1 MKEDRLKDI
10 RDKMSDYEAEVP
22 QDLWSAIDSAVGRR
36 QQKKLWIRAG
46 RYAAAAVVVAAIGL
60 GIYIL
65 QPDSTLVVHSESNPN
80 TRAQASANNAPAV
93 TSADADPGNN
103 SAAEIR
109 ASEFEHTPYAT
120 LAEAKPVIVEG
131 VEGTSSMQIKS
142 DGDSLNVHPVDSNE
156 SASEAFTHSLPPIS
170 HEVKQDKTV
179 TYNSR
184 QRDRQQQQEAYDSG
198 RLAASLYTTAG
209 TGGTS
214 MQRYTSFG
222 LMSIDPGD
230 ANWKDDPYMGMLV
243 TNKGHLA
250 DRRVRHRLPVHAGAS
265 IAYRI
270 NDRVSVETGIAYSY
284 LSADIHEG
292 SDSYYFAGEQS
303 LHYVGIPVGVRVR
316 AMSWKNFDIYVGAG
330 FEADKCV
337 SGTLKKSYVI
347 NGQTRDDGHESISIR
362 PLQWSV
368 NAGAGVQYNIS
379 SMVGIYAEPGLSY
392 YFDNGSNIETIYSEK
407 PLNFNL
413 NIGLRV
419 SFGRDNRLRSFLSAT
434 QNRASYD

>member
-142 DGDSLNVHPVDSNE
+142 DGESLNVLPVDSNE

-222 LMSIDPGD
+222 LMGIDPGD

-270 NDRVSVETGIAYSY
+270 NDRVSVETGVAYSY

-392 YFDNGSNIETIYSEK
+392 YFDNGSNIKTIYSEK

-419 SFGRDNRLRSFLSAT
+419 SFGSR
-434 QNRASYD
+434 

>member
-120 LAEAKPVIVEG
+120 LAEAKPVIVEV

-142 DGDSLNVHPVDSNE
+142 DGESLNVHPVDSNE
-156 SASEAFTHSLPPIS
+156 SDSEAFTHSLPPIS

-198 RLAASLYTTAG
+198 RLAASIYTTAG

-222 LMSIDPGD
+222 LMGIDPGD

-303 LHYVGIPVGVRVR
+303 LHYVGIPLGVRVR

-337 SGTLKKSYVI
+337 SGTLKKAYVI

-368 NAGAGVQYNIS
+368 NAGAGVQYNFS

-419 SFGRDNRLRSFLSAT
+419 SFGSR
-434 QNRASYD
+434 

>member
-46 RYAAAAVVVAAIGL
+46 RYAAAAAVVAAIGL

-65 QPDSTLVVHSESNPN
+65 QPDSSLVVHSESNPN

-93 TSADADPGNN
+93 TSDDADPGNN

-109 ASEFEHTPYAT
+109 ASEFEHTPYTT

-142 DGDSLNVHPVDSNE
+142 DGESLNVLPVDSNE

-198 RLAASLYTTAG
+198 RLAASIYTTAG

-222 LMSIDPGD
+222 LMGIDPGD
-230 ANWKDDPYMGMLV
+230 ANWKDDPYRGMLV

-392 YFDNGSNIETIYSEK
+392 YFDNGSNIETLYSEK

-419 SFGRDNRLRSFLSAT
+419 SFGSR
-434 QNRASYD
+434 

>member
-46 RYAAAAVVVAAIGL
+46 RYAAAAAVVAAIGL

-65 QPDSTLVVHSESNPN
+65 QPDSSLVVHSESNPN

-93 TSADADPGNN
+93 TSDDADPGNN

-109 ASEFEHTPYAT
+109 ASEFEHTPYTT

-142 DGDSLNVHPVDSNE
+142 DGESLNVLPVDSNE

-222 LMSIDPGD
+222 LMGIDPRD

-270 NDRVSVETGIAYSY
+270 NDRVSVETGVAYSY

-392 YFDNGSNIETIYSEK
+392 YFDNGSNIETLYSEK

-419 SFGRDNRLRSFLSAT
+419 SFGSR
-434 QNRASYD
+434 

>member
-65 QPDSTLVVHSESNPN
+65 QPDSSLVVHSESNPN

-120 LAEAKPVIVEG
+120 LAEAKPVIVEV
-131 VEGTSSMQIKS
+131 VEGTSSLQIKS
-142 DGDSLNVHPVDSNE
+142 DGESLNVHPVDSNE

-170 HEVKQDKTV
+170 HEVNQDKTV

-198 RLAASLYTTAG
+198 RLAASIYTTAG

-222 LMSIDPGD
+222 LMGIDPGD

-303 LHYVGIPVGVRVR
+303 LHYVGIPVGVRIR

-419 SFGRDNRLRSFLSAT
+419 SFGSR
-434 QNRASYD
+434 

>member
-65 QPDSTLVVHSESNPN
+65 QPDSSLVVHSESNPN

-131 VEGTSSMQIKS
+131 VEGTSLMQIKS
-142 DGDSLNVHPVDSNE
+142 DGESLNVHPVDSNE

-198 RLAASLYTTAG
+198 RLAASIYTTAG

-214 MQRYTSFG
+214 MLRYTSFG
-222 LMSIDPGD
+222 LMGIDPGD

-250 DRRVRHRLPVHAGAS
+250 DRRVRHRLPVHAGVS

-419 SFGRDNRLRSFLSAT
+419 SFGSR
-434 QNRASYD
+434 

>member
-46 RYAAAAVVVAAIGL
+46 RYAAAAAVVAAIGL

-142 DGDSLNVHPVDSNE
+142 DGESLNVLPVDSNE

-222 LMSIDPGD
+222 LMGIDPGD

-392 YFDNGSNIETIYSEK
+392 CFDNGSNIETIYSEK

-419 SFGRDNRLRSFLSAT
+419 SFGSR
-434 QNRASYD
+434 

>member
-1 MKEDRLKDI
+1 M
-10 RDKMSDYEAEVP
+10 
-22 QDLWSAIDSAVGRR
+22 G
-36 QQKKLWIRAG
+36 
-46 RYAAAAVVVAAIGL
+46 
-60 GIYIL
+60 
-65 QPDSTLVVHSESNPN
+65 
-80 TRAQASANNAPAV
+80 
-93 TSADADPGNN
+93 
-103 SAAEIR
+103 
-109 ASEFEHTPYAT
+109 
-120 LAEAKPVIVEG
+120 
-131 VEGTSSMQIKS
+131 
-142 DGDSLNVHPVDSNE
+142 
-156 SASEAFTHSLPPIS
+156 
-170 HEVKQDKTV
+170 
-179 TYNSR
+179 
-184 QRDRQQQQEAYDSG
+184 
-198 RLAASLYTTAG
+198 
-209 TGGTS
+209 
-214 MQRYTSFG
+214 
-222 LMSIDPGD
+222 IDPGD

-243 TNKGHLA
+243 TNKGHLT
-250 DRRVRHRLPVHAGAS
+250 DRRVRHHLPVHAGAS

-316 AMSWKNFDIYVGAG
+316 AMSRKKFDIYVGAG

-419 SFGRDNRLRSFLSAT
+419 SFGSR
-434 QNRASYD
+434 

>member
-36 QQKKLWIRAG
+36 QQKKLWIRAE

-65 QPDSTLVVHSESNPN
+65 QPDSSLVVHSESNPN

-93 TSADADPGNN
+93 TSDDADPGNN

-109 ASEFEHTPYAT
+109 ASEFEHTPYTT

-142 DGDSLNVHPVDSNE
+142 DGESLNVHPVDSNE

-198 RLAASLYTTAG
+198 RLAASIYTTAG

-222 LMSIDPGD
+222 LMGIDPGD

-303 LHYVGIPVGVRVR
+303 LHYVGIPVGVRIR

-337 SGTLKKSYVI
+337 SGTLKKSHVI

-419 SFGRDNRLRSFLSAT
+419 SFGRDNR
-434 QNRASYD
+434 QK

>member
-65 QPDSTLVVHSESNPN
+65 QPDSSLVVHSESNPN

-93 TSADADPGNN
+93 TSDDADPGNN

-142 DGDSLNVHPVDSNE
+142 DGESLNVHPVDSNE

-179 TYNSR
+179 SYNSR

-198 RLAASLYTTAG
+198 RLAASIYTTAG

-222 LMSIDPGD
+222 LMGIDPGD

-419 SFGRDNRLRSFLSAT
+419 SFGSR
-434 QNRASYD
+434 

>member
-93 TSADADPGNN
+93 TSANADPGNN

-120 LAEAKPVIVEG
+120 LAEAKPVIVEV

-142 DGDSLNVHPVDSNE
+142 DGESLNVHPVDSNE

-198 RLAASLYTTAG
+198 RLAASIYTTAG

-222 LMSIDPGD
+222 LMGIDPGD

-337 SGTLKKSYVI
+337 SGTIKKAYVI

-368 NAGAGVQYNIS
+368 NAGAGVQYNFS

-419 SFGRDNRLRSFLSAT
+419 SFGSR
-434 QNRASYD
+434 

>member
-10 RDKMSDYEAEVP
+10 RDKMSDYEAEVS

-120 LAEAKPVIVEG
+120 LAEAKPVIVEV

-142 DGDSLNVHPVDSNE
+142 DGESLNAHPVDSNE

-198 RLAASLYTTAG
+198 RLAASIYTTAG

-222 LMSIDPGD
+222 LMGIDPGD

-337 SGTLKKSYVI
+337 SGTLKKAYVI

-368 NAGAGVQYNIS
+368 NAGAGVQYNFS

-419 SFGRDNRLRSFLSAT
+419 SFGSR
-434 QNRASYD
+434 

>member
-120 LAEAKPVIVEG
+120 LAEAKPVIVE
-131 VEGTSSMQIKS
+131 VIEGTSSMQIKS
-142 DGDSLNVHPVDSNE
+142 DGESLNVHPVDSNE

-198 RLAASLYTTAG
+198 RLAASIYTTAG

-222 LMSIDPGD
+222 LMGIDPGD

-337 SGTLKKSYVI
+337 SGTIKKAYVI

-368 NAGAGVQYNIS
+368 NAGAGVQYNFS

-419 SFGRDNRLRSFLSAT
+419 SFGSR
-434 QNRASYD
+434 

>member
-36 QQKKLWIRAG
+36 QQKKLWIRAE

-65 QPDSTLVVHSESNPN
+65 QPDSSLVVHSESNPN

-93 TSADADPGNN
+93 TSDDADPGNN

-120 LAEAKPVIVEG
+120 HAEAKPVIVEG

-142 DGDSLNVHPVDSNE
+142 DGESLNVHPVDSNE

-198 RLAASLYTTAG
+198 RLAASLYSTAG

-214 MQRYTSFG
+214 MQRYTSFA
-222 LMSIDPGD
+222 LMGIDPGD

-303 LHYVGIPVGVRVR
+303 LHYVGIPVGVRIR

-419 SFGRDNRLRSFLSAT
+419 SFGRDNR
-434 QNRASYD
+434 QK

>member
-46 RYAAAAVVVAAIGL
+46 RYATAAVVVAAIGL

-120 LAEAKPVIVEG
+120 LAEAKPVIVEV

-142 DGDSLNVHPVDSNE
+142 DGESLNVHPVNSNE

-198 RLAASLYTTAG
+198 RLAASIYTTAG

-222 LMSIDPGD
+222 LMGIDPGD

-337 SGTLKKSYVI
+337 SGTIKKAYVI

-368 NAGAGVQYNIS
+368 NACAGVQYNIS

-419 SFGRDNRLRSFLSAT
+419 SFGSR
-434 QNRASYD
+434 

>member
-36 QQKKLWIRAG
+36 QQKKLWIRAE

-65 QPDSTLVVHSESNPN
+65 QPDSSLVVHSESNPN

-93 TSADADPGNN
+93 TSDDADPGNN

-109 ASEFEHTPYAT
+109 ASEFEHTPYTT

-142 DGDSLNVHPVDSNE
+142 DGESLNVHPVDSNE

-198 RLAASLYTTAG
+198 RLAASIYTTAG

-222 LMSIDPGD
+222 LMGIDPGD
-230 ANWKDDPYMGMLV
+230 ANWKDDTYMGMLV

-303 LHYVGIPVGVRVR
+303 LHYVGIPVGVRIR

-419 SFGRDNRLRSFLSAT
+419 SFGRDNR
-434 QNRASYD
+434 QK

>member
-1 MKEDRLKDI
+1 MKEDWLKGI

-120 LAEAKPVIVEG
+120 LAEAKPVIVEV

-142 DGDSLNVHPVDSNE
+142 DGDSLNAHPVDSNE

-198 RLAASLYTTAG
+198 RLAASIYTTAG

-222 LMSIDPGD
+222 LMGIDPGD

-337 SGTLKKSYVI
+337 SGTLKKAYVI

-368 NAGAGVQYNIS
+368 NAGAGVQYNFS

-419 SFGRDNRLRSFLSAT
+419 SFGSR
-434 QNRASYD
+434 

>member
-46 RYAAAAVVVAAIGL
+46 RYAAAAAVVAAIGL

-65 QPDSTLVVHSESNPN
+65 QPDSSLVVHSESNPN

-93 TSADADPGNN
+93 TSDDADPGNN

-198 RLAASLYTTAG
+198 RLAASIYTTAG

-222 LMSIDPGD
+222 LMGIDPGD

-419 SFGRDNRLRSFLSAT
+419 SFGSR
-434 QNRASYD
+434 

>member
-65 QPDSTLVVHSESNPN
+65 QPDSSLVVHSESNPN

-93 TSADADPGNN
+93 TSDDADPGNN

-120 LAEAKPVIVEG
+120 LAEAKPVIVEV

-142 DGDSLNVHPVDSNE
+142 DGESLNVHPVDSNE

-198 RLAASLYTTAG
+198 RLAASIYTTAG

-222 LMSIDPGD
+222 LMGIDPGD

-303 LHYVGIPVGVRVR
+303 LHYVCIPVGVRVR

-419 SFGRDNRLRSFLSAT
+419 SFGSR
-434 QNRASYD
+434 

>member
-22 QDLWSAIDSAVGRR
+22 QDLWAAIDSAVGRR

-65 QPDSTLVVHSESNPN
+65 QPDSSLVVHSESNPN

-142 DGDSLNVHPVDSNE
+142 DGESLNVHPVDSNE

-198 RLAASLYTTAG
+198 RLAASLYSTAG

-222 LMSIDPGD
+222 LMCIDPGD

-250 DRRVRHRLPVHAGAS
+250 DRRVRHRLSVHAGAS

-419 SFGRDNRLRSFLSAT
+419 SFGSR
-434 QNRASYD
+434 

>member
-60 GIYIL
+60 GTYIL
-65 QPDSTLVVHSESNPN
+65 QPDSSLVVHSESNPN

-93 TSADADPGNN
+93 TSDDADPGNN

-109 ASEFEHTPYAT
+109 ASEFEHTPYAA

-142 DGDSLNVHPVDSNE
+142 DGESLNVHPVDSNE
-156 SASEAFTHSLPPIS
+156 SASESFTHSLPPIS

-198 RLAASLYTTAG
+198 RLDASIYTTAG

-222 LMSIDPGD
+222 LMGIDPGD

-419 SFGRDNRLRSFLSAT
+419 SFGSR
-434 QNRASYD
+434 

>member
-65 QPDSTLVVHSESNPN
+65 QPDSSLVVHSESNPN

-131 VEGTSSMQIKS
+131 VEGTSLMQIKS
-142 DGDSLNVHPVDSNE
+142 DGESLNVHPVDSNE

-198 RLAASLYTTAG
+198 RLAASIYTTAG

-222 LMSIDPGD
+222 LMGIDPGD

-250 DRRVRHRLPVHAGAS
+250 DRRVRHRLPVHAGVS

-337 SGTLKKSYVI
+337 SGTLKKTYVI

-419 SFGRDNRLRSFLSAT
+419 SFGSR
-434 QNRASYD
+434 

>member
-120 LAEAKPVIVEG
+120 LAEAKPVIVEV

-142 DGDSLNVHPVDSNE
+142 DGESLNVHPVDSNE

-198 RLAASLYTTAG
+198 RLAASIYTTAG

-222 LMSIDPGD
+222 LMGIDPGD

-337 SGTLKKSYVI
+337 SGTQKKAYVI

-379 SMVGIYAEPGLSY
+379 SQIGIYAEPGLSY
-392 YFDNGSNIETIYSEK
+392 YFDNGSDIETIYSEK

-419 SFGRDNRLRSFLSAT
+419 SFGRDNR
-434 QNRASYD
+434 QK

>member
-65 QPDSTLVVHSESNPN
+65 QPDSSLVVHSESNPN

-93 TSADADPGNN
+93 TSDDADPGNN

-142 DGDSLNVHPVDSNE
+142 DGESLNVHPVDSNE
-156 SASEAFTHSLPPIS
+156 SASESFTHSLPPIS

-198 RLAASLYTTAG
+198 RLAASIYTTAG

-222 LMSIDPGD
+222 LMGIDPGD

-303 LHYVGIPVGVRVR
+303 LHYVGIPVGVRIR

-419 SFGRDNRLRSFLSAT
+419 SFGSR
-434 QNRASYD
+434 

>member
-65 QPDSTLVVHSESNPN
+65 QPDNTLVVHSESNPN

-120 LAEAKPVIVEG
+120 LAEAKPVIVEV

-142 DGDSLNVHPVDSNE
+142 DDESLNVHPVDSNE

-184 QRDRQQQQEAYDSG
+184 QRDRQQQQKAYDSG
-198 RLAASLYTTAG
+198 RLAASIYTTAG

-214 MQRYTSFG
+214 MQRYTSFD
-222 LMSIDPGD
+222 LMGIDPGD

-337 SGTLKKSYVI
+337 SGTIKKAYVI

-419 SFGRDNRLRSFLSAT
+419 SFGSR
-434 QNRASYD
+434 

>member
-65 QPDSTLVVHSESNPN
+65 QPDSSLVVHSESNPN

-131 VEGTSSMQIKS
+131 VEGTSSIQIKS
-142 DGDSLNVHPVDSNE
+142 DGESLNVHPVDSNE

-170 HEVKQDKTV
+170 YEVKQDKTV

-184 QRDRQQQQEAYDSG
+184 QRDRQQQQEAYDSS

-222 LMSIDPGD
+222 LMGIDPGD

-303 LHYVGIPVGVRVR
+303 LHYVGIPVGVRIR

-407 PLNFNL
+407 SLNFNL

-419 SFGRDNRLRSFLSAT
+419 SFGSR
-434 QNRASYD
+434 

>member
-46 RYAAAAVVVAAIGL
+46 RYAAAAGVV
-60 GIYIL
+60 
-65 QPDSTLVVHSESNPN
+65 
-80 TRAQASANNAPAV
+80 
-93 TSADADPGNN
+93 
-103 SAAEIR
+103 
-109 ASEFEHTPYAT
+109 AT
-120 LAEAKPVIVEG
+120 LAEAKPVMFEG

-198 RLAASLYTTAG
+198 RLAASIYTTGG

-222 LMSIDPGD
+222 LMGIDPGD

-284 LSADIHEG
+284 LSAG
-292 SDSYYFAGEQS
+292 NA
-303 LHYVGIPVGVRVR
+303 
-316 AMSWKNFDIYVGAG
+316 
-330 FEADKCV
+330 
-337 SGTLKKSYVI
+337 KKI
-347 NGQTRDDGHESISIR
+347 LCHQR
-362 PLQWSV
+362 P
-368 NAGAGVQYNIS
+368 NA
-379 SMVGIYAEPGLSY
+379 
-392 YFDNGSNIETIYSEK
+392 
-407 PLNFNL
+407 
-413 NIGLRV
+413 R
-419 SFGRDNRLRSFLSAT
+419 
-434 QNRASYD
+434 

>member
-120 LAEAKPVIVEG
+120 LAEAKPVIVEV
-131 VEGTSSMQIKS
+131 VEGTSSIQIKS
-142 DGDSLNVHPVDSNE
+142 DGESLNVHPVDSNE

-198 RLAASLYTTAG
+198 RLAASIYTTAG

-222 LMSIDPGD
+222 LMGIDPGD

-337 SGTLKKSYVI
+337 SGTIKKAYVI

-379 SMVGIYAEPGLSY
+379 SMVGIYAEPGLNY

-419 SFGRDNRLRSFLSAT
+419 SFGSR
-434 QNRASYD
+434 

>member
-10 RDKMSDYEAEVP
+10 RDKMSDYEAEAP

-46 RYAAAAVVVAAIGL
+46 RYATAAVVVAAIGL

-120 LAEAKPVIVEG
+120 LAEAKPVIVEV

-142 DGDSLNVHPVDSNE
+142 DGESLNAHPVDSNE
-156 SASEAFTHSLPPIS
+156 SASEAFTRSLPPIS

-198 RLAASLYTTAG
+198 RLAASIYTTAG

-222 LMSIDPGD
+222 LMGIDPGD

-337 SGTLKKSYVI
+337 SGTIKKAYVI

-368 NAGAGVQYNIS
+368 NAGAGVQYNFS

-392 YFDNGSNIETIYSEK
+392 SFDNGSNIETIYSEK

-419 SFGRDNRLRSFLSAT
+419 SFGSR
-434 QNRASYD
+434 

>member
-93 TSADADPGNN
+93 TSADADPSNN

-142 DGDSLNVHPVDSNE
+142 DDESLNVHPVDSNE

-184 QRDRQQQQEAYDSG
+184 QRDKQQQQEAYDSG
-198 RLAASLYTTAG
+198 RLAASIYTTAG

-222 LMSIDPGD
+222 LMGIDPGD

-368 NAGAGVQYNIS
+368 NAGAGVQYNFS

-419 SFGRDNRLRSFLSAT
+419 SFGSR
-434 QNRASYD
+434 

>member
-65 QPDSTLVVHSESNPN
+65 QPDSSLVVHSESNPN

-120 LAEAKPVIVEG
+120 LAEAKPVIIEG

-222 LMSIDPGD
+222 LMGIDPGD

-303 LHYVGIPVGVRVR
+303 LHYVGIPVGVRIR

-407 PLNFNL
+407 SLNFNL

-419 SFGRDNRLRSFLSAT
+419 SFGSR
-434 QNRASYD
+434 

>member
-65 QPDSTLVVHSESNPN
+65 QPDSSLVVHSESNPN

-120 LAEAKPVIVEG
+120 HAEAKPVIVEG

-142 DGDSLNVHPVDSNE
+142 DGESLNVHPVDSNE
-156 SASEAFTHSLPPIS
+156 SVSEAFTHSLPPIS

-179 TYNSR
+179 SYNSR

-222 LMSIDPGD
+222 LMGIDPGD

-250 DRRVRHRLPVHAGAS
+250 DRRVRHRLPVHAGVS

-419 SFGRDNRLRSFLSAT
+419 SFGSR
-434 QNRASYD
+434 

>member
-65 QPDSTLVVHSESNPN
+65 QPDSSLVVHSESNPN

-93 TSADADPGNN
+93 TSDDADPGNN

-120 LAEAKPVIVEG
+120 LAEAKPVIVEV

-142 DGDSLNVHPVDSNE
+142 DGESLNVHPVDSNE
-156 SASEAFTHSLPPIS
+156 SASESFTHSLPPIS

-198 RLAASLYTTAG
+198 RLAASIYTTAG

-222 LMSIDPGD
+222 LMGIDPGD

-303 LHYVGIPVGVRVR
+303 LHYVGIPVGVRIR

-419 SFGRDNRLRSFLSAT
+419 SFGSR
-434 QNRASYD
+434 

>member
-46 RYAAAAVVVAAIGL
+46 RYAAAAAVVAAIGL

-65 QPDSTLVVHSESNPN
+65 QPDSSLVVHSESNPN

-93 TSADADPGNN
+93 TSDDADPGNN

-109 ASEFEHTPYAT
+109 ASEFEHTPYTT

-142 DGDSLNVHPVDSNE
+142 DGESLNVLPVDSNE

-222 LMSIDPGD
+222 LMGIDPGD

-270 NDRVSVETGIAYSY
+270 DDRVSVETGVAYSY

-419 SFGRDNRLRSFLSAT
+419 SFGSR
-434 QNRASYD
+434 

>member
-65 QPDSTLVVHSESNPN
+65 QPDSSLVVHSESNPN

-131 VEGTSSMQIKS
+131 VEGTSLMQIKS
-142 DGDSLNVHPVDSNE
+142 DGESLNVHPVDSNE

-198 RLAASLYTTAG
+198 RLAASIYTTAG

-222 LMSIDPGD
+222 LMGIDPGD

-270 NDRVSVETGIAYSY
+270 NDRMSVETGVAYSY

-419 SFGRDNRLRSFLSAT
+419 SFGSR
-434 QNRASYD
+434 

>member
-46 RYAAAAVVVAAIGL
+46 RYAAAAAVVAAIGL

-65 QPDSTLVVHSESNPN
+65 QPDSSLVVHSESNPN

-109 ASEFEHTPYAT
+109 ASEFEHTPYTT

-142 DGDSLNVHPVDSNE
+142 DGESLNVLPVDSNE

-222 LMSIDPGD
+222 LMGIDPGD

-303 LHYVGIPVGVRVR
+303 LHYVGIPVGVRIR

-419 SFGRDNRLRSFLSAT
+419 SFGSR
-434 QNRASYD
+434 

>member
-10 RDKMSDYEAEVP
+10 RDKMSDYEAEAP

-142 DGDSLNVHPVDSNE
+142 DGESLNVHPVDSNE

-179 TYNSR
+179 SYNSR

-222 LMSIDPGD
+222 LMGIDPGD

-419 SFGRDNRLRSFLSAT
+419 SFGSR
-434 QNRASYD
+434 

>member
-93 TSADADPGNN
+93 TSDDADPGNN

-142 DGDSLNVHPVDSNE
+142 DGESLNVLPVDSNE

-198 RLAASLYTTAG
+198 RLAASIYTTAG

-222 LMSIDPGD
+222 LMGIDPGD

-419 SFGRDNRLRSFLSAT
+419 SFGSR
-434 QNRASYD
+434 

>member
-1 MKEDRLKDI
+1 MKEDWLKGI

-46 RYAAAAVVVAAIGL
+46 RYTAAAVVVAAIGL

-120 LAEAKPVIVEG
+120 LAEAKPVIVEV

-198 RLAASLYTTAG
+198 RLAASIYTTAG

-222 LMSIDPGD
+222 LMGIDPGD

-337 SGTLKKSYVI
+337 SGTLKKAYVI
-347 NGQTRDDGHESISIR
+347 NGQTRDDGHESIRVR

-379 SMVGIYAEPGLSY
+379 PLVGIYAEPCLSY
-392 YFDNGSNIETIYSEK
+392 YFDNGSDIETIYSDK

-413 NIGLRV
+413 NVGLRI
-419 SFGRDNRLRSFLSAT
+419 SFGSR
-434 QNRASYD
+434 